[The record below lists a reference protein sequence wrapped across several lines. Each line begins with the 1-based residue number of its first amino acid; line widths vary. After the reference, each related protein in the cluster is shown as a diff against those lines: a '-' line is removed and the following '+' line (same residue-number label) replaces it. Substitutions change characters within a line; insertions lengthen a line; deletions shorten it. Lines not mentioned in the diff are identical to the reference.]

1 MKYCPLCGKNYGDET
16 EFCDVD
22 GAILRISG
30 KKDPY
35 LGNVIKGRYQVL
47 SKLGEGGMGTVY
59 LAEQVSVGRKVAIK
73 FLLGNYATDD
83 AFISRFRRE
92 ARLAA
97 SLNHRNIVIL
107 YDFDQANDGTLFI
120 VMEYLSGQK
129 LSDVIRRDGP
139 LEIGR
144 ATRLGLQIADGLD
157 AAHRAGVIHRDIKP
171 DNIMVAGADASEEIK
186 LMDFGIARL
195 RDPGNASQITRA
207 GLIVGTPAYMAPE
220 QVDGGEVSDKTD
232 TYALGVVLYEML
244 SGSVPFT
251 AATPGAVL
259 IKQMQEMPVPLRK
272 LRRELPA
279 AVERAVM
286 QALEKE
292 PHKRQTNMAEVV
304 QQLRKAEEQ
313 LRGKPGIRVKEPGSG
328 WDRIGQAFR
337 KADEKRPERFEPPPE
352 PLPIE
357 PTNARTILESAGPQW
372 APTQAISLDDFDQ
385 AKPRT
390 STYRRSIVILFLLA
404 LAGVLGTVFYLNNG
418 PALIS
423 RSFTPTETSSISPPA
438 PELLSLYVTSDRRN
452 LAPKERLTL
461 TATGKFSDGTEQA
474 ISSGLK
480 WHSSNSSV
488 VSINSEG
495 QAEAQN
501 EGIAELSAELKEQVS
516 PPVTLVVKTEKPTTP
531 TATPTP
537 TGRLRLCLC
546 LRRRLRSLVVVSVKR
561 ELQANERMV
570 LRAKGQYS
578 DGKEIDV
585 NDGVLWQSSDERI
598 ASIDSR
604 GRVTAHRSGQVKL
617 NASYEGI
624 ASPAISL
631 TVKDPISSEPQ
642 PPPERQKPQ
651 IEKPRTPEIRENLR
665 NASIFYEEGK
675 YSEAMIELEHALRL
689 DPENKEARSQRIKV
703 MKAWEAE
710 KKLTPKTP

>member
-16 EFCDVD
+16 EFCEVD

-35 LGNVIKGRYQVL
+35 VGNVIRGRYQVL

-73 FLLGNYATDD
+73 FLLGNYASDD

-120 VMEYLSGQK
+120 VMEYLSGEK

-139 LEIGR
+139 LEITR
-144 ATRLGLQIADGLD
+144 AARLGLQIADGLE
-157 AAHRAGVIHRDIKP
+157 AAHRSGVIHRDIKP
-171 DNIMVAGADASEEIK
+171 DNIMVAGADSSEEIK

-232 TYALGVVLYEML
+232 IYALGVVLYEML

-292 PHKRQTNMAEVV
+292 PQKRQSNMGEVV
-304 QQLRKAEEQ
+304 EQLRKAEEQ
-313 LRGKPGIRVKEPGSG
+313 LRAKAGIRAKEPGLG

-337 KADEKRPERFEPPPE
+337 RPDEKRALRFEPPPE

-357 PTNARTILESAGPQW
+357 PSNARTILETAGPQW
-372 APTQAISLDDFDQ
+372 APTQAISFDDFDQ
-385 AKPRT
+385 PKPRV
-390 STYRRSIVILFLLA
+390 STYRRSMIMLGLFA
-404 LAGVLGTVFYLNNG
+404 LTAVLGIVFYLKSG
-418 PALIS
+418 PFFMSQSLI
-423 RSFTPTETSSISPPA
+423 PIESSISPPS
-438 PELLSLYVTSDRRN
+438 PELVSFFVTSNRRN
-452 LAPKERLTL
+452 LAPKERMTL
-461 TATGKFSDGTEQA
+461 TATGRFSDGSEQP
-474 ISSGLK
+474 ISNGLK

-488 VSINSEG
+488 ITINSEG

-501 EGIAELSAELKEQVS
+501 EGIADLSAELKEQVS
-516 PPVTLVVKTEKPTTP
+516 PPVTVVVKTDKPND
-531 TATPTP
+531 PTP
-537 TGRLRLCLC
+537 TRAPAPTPS
-546 LRRRLRSLVVVSVKR
+546 LRSLVVVSARR
-561 ELQANERMV
+561 ELQTNERMV

-578 DGKEIDV
+578 DGKEIDI

-604 GRVTAHRSGQVKL
+604 GRITAHRSGQVKL
-617 NASYEGI
+617 NASYEGV
-624 ASPAISL
+624 ASPAISVI
-631 TVKDPISSEPQ
+631 VKDPISIEPEL
-642 PPPERQKPQ
+642 PPEPRQKPQ
-651 IEKPRTPEIRENLR
+651 VEKPRAPDIRENLR
-665 NASIFYEEGK
+665 TATIFWEQGK

-689 DPENKEARSQRIKV
+689 APESKEARSLRIRV

-710 KKLTPKTP
+710 KELNSKTP

>member
-1 MKYCPLCGKNYGDET
+1 
-16 EFCDVD
+16 
-22 GAILRISG
+22 
-30 KKDPY
+30 
-35 LGNVIKGRYQVL
+35 
-47 SKLGEGGMGTVY
+47 MGTVY

-171 DNIMVAGADASEEIK
+171 DNIMVAGADDSEEIK

-244 SGSVPFT
+244 SGSVPFK

-337 KADEKRPERFEPPPE
+337 KADEKRPVRFEPPPE
-352 PLPIE
+352 PLSIE

-385 AKPRT
+385 PKPRA

-423 RSFTPTETSSISPPA
+423 QSFTPKETRSISPGA
-438 PELLSLYVTSDRRN
+438 PELVSLYVTSDKRN

-461 TATGKFSDGTEQA
+461 TATGKFSDGTEQQ

-501 EGIAELSAELKEQVS
+501 EGIAELSAKLKEQVS
-516 PPVTLVVKTEKPTTP
+516 SPVTLLVKTEKPI
-531 TATPTP
+531 TPTP
-537 TGRLRLCLC
+537 TPTREPAAPVPLPTPS
-546 LRRRLRSLVVVSVKR
+546 LRSLVVVSVKR
-561 ELQANERMV
+561 ELQANERMI

-604 GRVTAHRSGQVKL
+604 GRVTAHRNGQVKL

-631 TVKDPISSEPQ
+631 TVKDPTSYDPQ
-642 PPPERQKPQ
+642 PPTDPWQKPIQ
-651 IEKPRTPEIRENLR
+651 EKPEKPRRDIRENLR
-665 NASIFYEEGK
+665 TATIFWEQGK
-675 YSEAMIELEHALRL
+675 YSEAMIELEHALSL
-689 DPENKEARSQRIKV
+689 APESKEARSLRIRV

-710 KKLTPKTP
+710 KELNSKKP

>member
-1 MKYCPLCGKNYGDET
+1 MKYCPLCAKNYGDET
-16 EFCDVD
+16 EFCEVD

-35 LGNVIKGRYQVL
+35 LGNVIRGRYQVL

-144 ATRLGLQIADGLD
+144 ATRLGLQIADGLE

-259 IKQMQEMPVPLRK
+259 IKHMQEIPVPLRK

-279 AVERAVM
+279 SVERVVM

-292 PHKRQTNMAEVV
+292 PQKRQGNMSEVV
-304 QQLRKAEEQ
+304 EQLRIAEEQ
-313 LRGKPGIRVKEPGSG
+313 LRGKATTRTKQPG
-328 WDRIGQAFR
+328 WNRIGHPFR
-337 KADEKRPERFEPPPE
+337 KPDEKPPVRFEPAAE
-352 PLPIE
+352 PFSSE
-357 PTNARTILESAGPQW
+357 SSDARTILDTAGPQW
-372 APTQAISLDDFDQ
+372 APTQALLVDDLELPKQ
-385 AKPRT
+385 RASYK
-390 STYRRSIVILFLLA
+390 SAAILALLA
-404 LAGVLGTVFYLNNG
+404 LAGVLGTVFYLKNS
-418 PALIS
+418 PSLIS
-423 RSFTPTETSSISPPA
+423 QSLTPTETSISPPS
-438 PELLSLYVTSDRRN
+438 PELVSLHVTSDRRN
-452 LAPKERLTL
+452 LAPKERVTL
-461 TATGKFSDGTEQA
+461 TATGKFSDGSEQQ
-474 ISSGLK
+474 ISNGLK

-488 VSINSEG
+488 IAINSEG

-516 PPVTLVVKTEKPTTP
+516 PPVTVVVKTDKQND
-531 TATPTP
+531 PTP
-537 TGRLRLCLC
+537 TRAPAPTPS
-546 LRRRLRSLVVVSVKR
+546 LRSLVVISVKR
-561 ELQANERMV
+561 ELQANERIV

-578 DGKEIDV
+578 DGKEIDI

-617 NASYEGI
+617 NASYEGV
-624 ASPAISL
+624 ASPAISVI
-631 TVKDPISSEPQ
+631 VKDPISIEPEL
-642 PPPERQKPQ
+642 PAESRQKPQ
-651 IEKPRTPEIRENLR
+651 IEKPRAPDIRENLR
-665 NASIFYEEGK
+665 TATIFWEQGK

-689 DPENKEARSQRIKV
+689 APESKEARSLRIRV

-710 KKLTPKTP
+710 KELNSKKP

>member
-16 EFCDVD
+16 EFCEVD

-35 LGNVIKGRYQVL
+35 LGTVIRGRYQVL

-73 FLLGNYATDD
+73 FLLGNYASDD

-139 LEIGR
+139 LEISR

-207 GLIVGTPAYMAPE
+207 GLIVGTPAYMSPE
-220 QVDGGEVSDKTD
+220 QVEGGEVSDKTD
-232 TYALGVVLYEML
+232 IYALGVVLYEML
-244 SGSVPFT
+244 SGSVPFR

-292 PHKRQTNMAEVV
+292 PQKRQNNMGEVV
-304 QQLRKAEEQ
+304 EQLRNAEEQ
-313 LRGKPGIRVKEPGSG
+313 LRGKGTRAKEPVSG

-337 KADEKRPERFEPPPE
+337 RPDEKRPVRFEPPPE

-357 PTNARTILESAGPQW
+357 PTNARTILETAGPQW
-372 APTQAISLDDFDQ
+372 APTQAISLDDFAQ
-385 AKPRT
+385 PKPPV
-390 STYRRSIVILFLLA
+390 STFRRSIVMLA
-404 LAGVLGTVFYLNNG
+404 LLIVAGVVGTVFYLNG

-423 RSFTPTETSSISPPA
+423 QSLTPKQTTSISPPA
-438 PELLSLYVTSDRRN
+438 PELVSLYVTSDRRN
-452 LAPKERLTL
+452 LAPKERMTL
-461 TATGKFSDGTEQA
+461 TAMGKFSDGREQH

-488 VSINSEG
+488 ITIDSEG
-495 QAEAQN
+495 RAEAQN
-501 EGIAELSAELKEQVS
+501 EGIAELSAELKERVS
-516 PPVTLVVKTEKPTTP
+516 PPVTLVVKAEKPTTL
-531 TATPTP
+531 TPTIP
-537 TGRLRLCLC
+537 TRAPAPSPS
-546 LRRRLRSLVVVSVKR
+546 LRSLVVVSVKR
-561 ELQANERMV
+561 ELQANERMI

-578 DGKEIDV
+578 DGKEIDI

-617 NASYEGI
+617 NASYEGV

-631 TVKDPISSEPQ
+631 VVRDPVSFEPEV
-642 PPPERQKPQ
+642 PAESRQKPQ
-651 IEKPRTPEIRENLR
+651 QEKPEKPRAPDIRENLR
-665 NASIFYEEGK
+665 TATVFWEQGK
-675 YSEAMIELEHALRL
+675 YSEAMIELEHALRVA
-689 DPENKEARSQRIKV
+689 PESKEARSLRIRV

-710 KKLTPKTP
+710 KELNSKKP

>member
-16 EFCDVD
+16 EFCEVD

-35 LGNVIKGRYQVL
+35 LGNVIRGRYQVL

-139 LEIGR
+139 LETSR

-171 DNIMVAGADASEEIK
+171 DNIMVDGSNASEEIK

-259 IKQMQEMPVPLRK
+259 IKQMQEIPVPLRK

-292 PHKRQTNMAEVV
+292 PQKRQTNMAEVV

-313 LRGKPGIRVKEPGSG
+313 LRDKPGIRVKEPGSG

-337 KADEKRPERFEPPPE
+337 KADEKRPVRFEPPPE

-372 APTQAISLDDFDQ
+372 APTQAISLDDYDQ
-385 AKPRT
+385 PKPRT

-404 LAGVLGTVFYLNNG
+404 LAGVL
-418 PALIS
+418 
-423 RSFTPTETSSISPPA
+423 
-438 PELLSLYVTSDRRN
+438 
-452 LAPKERLTL
+452 
-461 TATGKFSDGTEQA
+461 
-474 ISSGLK
+474 
-480 WHSSNSSV
+480 
-488 VSINSEG
+488 
-495 QAEAQN
+495 
-501 EGIAELSAELKEQVS
+501 
-516 PPVTLVVKTEKPTTP
+516 
-531 TATPTP
+531 
-537 TGRLRLCLC
+537 
-546 LRRRLRSLVVVSVKR
+546 
-561 ELQANERMV
+561 
-570 LRAKGQYS
+570 
-578 DGKEIDV
+578 
-585 NDGVLWQSSDERI
+585 
-598 ASIDSR
+598 
-604 GRVTAHRSGQVKL
+604 
-617 NASYEGI
+617 
-624 ASPAISL
+624 
-631 TVKDPISSEPQ
+631 
-642 PPPERQKPQ
+642 
-651 IEKPRTPEIRENLR
+651 
-665 NASIFYEEGK
+665 
-675 YSEAMIELEHALRL
+675 
-689 DPENKEARSQRIKV
+689 
-703 MKAWEAE
+703 
-710 KKLTPKTP
+710 

>member
-16 EFCDVD
+16 EFCEVD

-35 LGNVIKGRYQVL
+35 VGNVIRGRYQVL

-73 FLLGNYATDD
+73 FLLGNYASDD

-139 LEIGR
+139 VEISR
-144 ATRLGLQIADGLD
+144 AARLGLQIAEGLE

-171 DNIMVAGADASEEIK
+171 DNIMVAGADSSEEIK

-232 TYALGVVLYEML
+232 IYALGVVLYEML

-272 LRRELPA
+272 LRRELPP

-292 PHKRQTNMAEVV
+292 PQKRQNNMGEVV
-304 QQLRKAEEQ
+304 EQLRKAEEQ
-313 LRGKPGIRVKEPGSG
+313 LRGKAGTRAKEPGLG

-337 KADEKRPERFEPPPE
+337 RQDEKRAERFEPPPE

-357 PTNARTILESAGPQW
+357 PSNARTILETAGPQW
-372 APTQAISLDDFDQ
+372 APTQAISFDDFDQ
-385 AKPRT
+385 PKPRV
-390 STYRRSIVILFLLA
+390 STYRRSMIMLGLLA
-404 LAGVLGTVFYLNNG
+404 LAGVLGTVYYLKSG
-418 PALIS
+418 PFFIS
-423 RSFTPTETSSISPPA
+423 ESLTPTVTSISPPS
-438 PELLSLYVTSDRRN
+438 PELVSLFVTSDRRN
-452 LAPKERLTL
+452 LAPKERMTL
-461 TATGKFSDGTEQA
+461 TATGKFSDGSEQP

-488 VSINSEG
+488 ITINSEG

-531 TATPTP
+531 TPAPAP
-537 TGRLRLCLC
+537 MPS
-546 LRRRLRSLVVVSVKR
+546 LRSLVVISVKR

-578 DGKEIDV
+578 DGKESDI

-617 NASYEGI
+617 NASYEGV

-631 TVKDPISSEPQ
+631 IVKDPTSFEPEL
-642 PPPERQKPQ
+642 PAEPRQKLQ
-651 IEKPRTPEIRENLR
+651 TEKPRPDIRENLR
-665 NASIFYEEGK
+665 TATIFWEQGK
-675 YSEAMIELEHALRL
+675 YSEAMIELEHALSL
-689 DPENKEARSQRIKV
+689 APESKEARSLRIRV

-710 KKLTPKTP
+710 KELNSKKP

>member
-16 EFCDVD
+16 EFCEVD

-35 LGNVIKGRYQVL
+35 LGNVIRGRYQVL

-73 FLLGNYATDD
+73 FLLGNYASDD

-144 ATRLGLQIADGLD
+144 ATRLGLQIADGLE

-259 IKQMQEMPVPLRK
+259 IKHMQEMPVPLRK

-279 AVERAVM
+279 AVERPVM

-357 PTNARTILESAGPQW
+357 PTNARTLLESAGPQW

-385 AKPRT
+385 PKPRA
-390 STYRRSIVILFLLA
+390 STYRRSIVILSLLA

-423 RSFTPTETSSISPPA
+423 RSFAPTETSSISPPA

-516 PPVTLVVKTEKPTTP
+516 PPVTVVVKTDKPND
-531 TATPTP
+531 PTP
-537 TGRLRLCLC
+537 TRAPAPTPS
-546 LRRRLRSLVVVSVKR
+546 LRSLVVISVKR
-561 ELQANERMV
+561 ELQANERIV

-578 DGKEIDV
+578 DGKEIDI

-617 NASYEGI
+617 NASYEGV
-624 ASPAISL
+624 ASPAISVI
-631 TVKDPISSEPQ
+631 VKDPTSIEPEL
-642 PPPERQKPQ
+642 PAEPRQKPQ
-651 IEKPRTPEIRENLR
+651 VEKPRAPDIRENLR
-665 NASIFYEEGK
+665 TATIFWEQGK

-689 DPENKEARSQRIKV
+689 APESKEARSLRIRV
-703 MKAWEAE
+703 VKAWEAE
-710 KKLTPKTP
+710 KELNSKKP

>member
-73 FLLGNYATDD
+73 FLLGNYASDD

-129 LSDVIRRDGP
+129 LSDLIRRDGP
-139 LEIGR
+139 LEISR

-259 IKQMQEMPVPLRK
+259 IKQMQEMPIPLRK

-292 PHKRQTNMAEVV
+292 PQKRQNNMAEVV

-313 LRGKPGIRVKEPGSG
+313 LRGKPFTKAKEPALG

-337 KADEKRPERFEPPPE
+337 KADEKRSVRFEPPPE

-357 PTNARTILESAGPQW
+357 PTNARTILETAGPQW

-385 AKPRT
+385 PKPRV
-390 STYRRSIVILFLLA
+390 STYRRSIVMLALLA
-404 LAGVLGTVFYLNNG
+404 LAGVLGTVFYLKSG
-418 PALIS
+418 PSLIS
-423 RSFTPTETSSISPPA
+423 QSFTPTETSISPPS
-438 PELLSLYVTSDRRN
+438 PELVSLYVTSDRRN
-452 LAPKERLTL
+452 LAPKERMTL
-461 TATGKFSDGTEQA
+461 TATGKFSDGSEQA

-488 VSINSEG
+488 ASINSEG

-501 EGIAELSAELKEQVS
+501 EGIAELSAEFKDQVS
-516 PPVTLVVKTEKPTTP
+516 PPVTLVVKTDRPTTAIRAPAPVP
-531 TATPTP
+531 T
-537 TGRLRLCLC
+537 
-546 LRRRLRSLVVVSVKR
+546 LRSLVVVSVKR

-585 NDGVLWQSSDERI
+585 NDGIVWQSSDERI
-598 ASIDSR
+598 ASIDSK

-617 NASYEGI
+617 NASYEGV

-631 TVKDPISSEPQ
+631 IIKDPISSEPQ
-642 PPPERQKPQ
+642 LATEPRQKPQ
-651 IEKPRTPEIRENLR
+651 TEKPRAPEIRENLR

-689 DPENKEARSQRIKV
+689 DPESKDARSQRIKV
-703 MKAWEAE
+703 LKAWEAE